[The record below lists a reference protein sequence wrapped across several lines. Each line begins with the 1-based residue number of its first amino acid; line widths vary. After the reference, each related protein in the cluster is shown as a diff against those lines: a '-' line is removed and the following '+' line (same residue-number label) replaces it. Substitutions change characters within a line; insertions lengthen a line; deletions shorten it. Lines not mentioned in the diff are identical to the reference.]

1 MHDLQE
7 GHDQHLRKCK
17 NTYKYSRRNYRIKGG
32 ITCLGIKLH
41 QKRIDKFVLE
51 I

>member
-1 MHDLQE
+1 MI
-7 GHDQHLRKCK
+7 
-17 NTYKYSRRNYRIKGG
+17 YKRAMINIYENVKTHANIVGRNYRIKGG